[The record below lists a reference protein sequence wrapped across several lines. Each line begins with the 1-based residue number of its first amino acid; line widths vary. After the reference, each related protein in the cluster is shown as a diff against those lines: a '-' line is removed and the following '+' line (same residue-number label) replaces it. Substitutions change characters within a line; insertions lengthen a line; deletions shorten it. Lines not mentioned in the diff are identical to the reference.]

1 MPRGNPEPWFRPS
14 RRTYYVTVNGI
25 QHNLRTADKAE
36 AYRNW
41 HELMVRAPDPPESPD
56 ATVVVI
62 LAAFLD
68 WAEKHSKK
76 STYEWHR
83 HYLQGFVASLEDK
96 QLRISKLKKFHVTR
110 WIDAQTTWGAN
121 SHRAAIASVK
131 RACNWAV
138 DEGYISHSPIARL
151 RKPKAKHRETI
162 LTPDQCQLILD
173 ESASNF
179 CDFLSL
185 LLETGVRPV
194 EVRTVEARHISLDQ
208 GLWVFPPAEH
218 KTGEKT
224 DKPGVVYLSAK
235 ALEITKRLVELHATG
250 PLLRNSRGK
259 PWTRNAVRC
268 RFRRLR
274 IRLAGKLPP
283 DLCAYLF
290 RHMFATRALERGLDS
305 VTVAELMGHADA
317 TMVSRVYQHVG
328 QRLDHMRAAAERA
341 TATTTQSAS

>member
-25 QHNLRTADKAE
+25 QQNLRTADKAE
-36 AYRNW
+36 AYRRW
-41 HELMVRAPDPPESPD
+41 HELMVRAPEPPESPD

-68 WAEKHSKK
+68 WAEKHTK
-76 STYEWHR
+76 STTYGWHR
-83 HYLQGFVASLEDK
+83 QYLQGFVASLDDK
-96 QLRISKLKKFHVTR
+96 QLQVSDLKKFHVTR
-110 WIDAQTTWGAN
+110 WLDAQTTWGAN
-121 SHRAAIASVK
+121 SRRAAIASVK
-131 RACNWAV
+131 RAFNWAV
-138 DEGYISHSPIARL
+138 DEGYIPHSPVARL
-151 RKPKAKHRETI
+151 SKPKAKHRETI
-162 LTPDQCQLILD
+162 LTADQCQLILD
-173 ESASNF
+173 ESASDF
-179 CDFLSL
+179 CDFLDL
-185 LLETGVRPV
+185 LLETGVRPS
-194 EVRTVEARHISLDQ
+194 EVRTVEARHVSVEH
-208 GLWVFPPAEH
+208 GLWVFPPSEH
-218 KTGEKT
+218 KTGRKT
-224 DKPGVVYLSAK
+224 DKPRVVYLSAK
-235 ALEITKRLVELHATG
+235 ALEITKRLVVQHPTG

-274 IRLAGKLPP
+274 LRLADKLPP

-290 RHMFATRALERGLDS
+290 RHTFATRALERGLDS

-341 TATTTQSAS
+341 TAQSAS